1 MTLSKIQ
8 HRQNR
13 KKRIRARVIGTA
25 ARPRLSVFR
34 SLTRLTAQ
42 LIDDTAGKTLVSA
55 STSEAKTKLSK
66 EGAAKVGALLAKKA
80 TDAGIT
86 AVVFDRNGY
95 KYHGRVQS
103 LADAAREGGL
113 KF

>member
-13 KKRIRARVIGTA
+13 KKRIRARVKGTA

-34 SLTRLTAQ
+34 SLTRLSVQ
-42 LIDDTAGKTLVSA
+42 LIDDTTGKTLVSA
-55 STSEAKTKLSK
+55 STVEAKAKLSK
-66 EGAAKVGALLAKKA
+66 EGAAKAGALLAKKA
-80 TDAGIT
+80 REAGIT

-95 KYHGRVQS
+95 KYHGRIQS